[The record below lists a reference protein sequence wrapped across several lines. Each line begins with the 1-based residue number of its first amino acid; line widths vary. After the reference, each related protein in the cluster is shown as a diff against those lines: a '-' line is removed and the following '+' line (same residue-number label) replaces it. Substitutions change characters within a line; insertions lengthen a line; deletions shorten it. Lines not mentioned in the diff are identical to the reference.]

1 MPLPHI
7 IRGKELK
14 GVQSPVLGSYFSM
27 LFRQFDS
34 STPPASQNV
43 AISFRSLSRHVDATV
58 RPPILPAAYISP
70 LKGVA
75 EQYMRAQ
82 HIFFMDR
89 LREIYVFNDVTVSYH
104 KGSRSQTEHI
114 MMHIVIRCND
124 DYHLFVDGL
133 YSSTVRKSTAPL
145 FPPTA

>member
-1 MPLPHI
+1 
-7 IRGKELK
+7 
-14 GVQSPVLGSYFSM
+14 M

-43 AISFRSLSRHVDATV
+43 AISFRRLLRHVDAMV
-58 RPPILPAAYISP
+58 RHPVLPAAYISP

-89 LREIYVFNDVTVSYH
+89 LREIYVVSDMKVSNH
-104 KGSRSQTEHI
+104 EDPTSKTKHI
-114 MMHIVIRCND
+114 MMHIGIRCND
-124 DYHLFVDGL
+124 DNHLFVDGL

>member
-1 MPLPHI
+1 
-7 IRGKELK
+7 
-14 GVQSPVLGSYFSM
+14 M

-43 AISFRSLSRHVDATV
+43 AISFRRLLRHVDAMV
-58 RPPILPAAYISP
+58 RHPVLPAAYISP

-89 LREIYVFNDVTVSYH
+89 LREIYVFSDVTVSNH
-104 KGSRSQTEHI
+104 KDPKSKTKHI
-114 MMHIVIRCND
+114 MMYIVIRCNGD
-124 DYHLFVDGL
+124 NHLFVDGL